1 MKGVKQIEVF
11 IIITVIKFEKV
22 VEIVRIIKGKEG
34 IIIMIFIISLND
46 IKKVLKRKK
55 IWLNKDILDK
65 IFKEFYNLIML
76 FYKKE
81 SD

>member
-1 MKGVKQIEVF
+1 
-11 IIITVIKFEKV
+11 